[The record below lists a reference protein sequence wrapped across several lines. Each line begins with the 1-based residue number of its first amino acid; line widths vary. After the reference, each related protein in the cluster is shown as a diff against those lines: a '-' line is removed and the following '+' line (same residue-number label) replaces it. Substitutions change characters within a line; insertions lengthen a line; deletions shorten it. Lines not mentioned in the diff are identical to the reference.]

1 MRIRERKM
9 QRPVAFRNFSHYC
22 LLLMLPPPCWTFPFL
37 ALASGGSL
45 PITSLDATG
54 NLVFANAGGT
64 PNIVTAPL
72 FLNPQNLSL
81 LTSNPVSLVSAAA
94 ASAGASGPV
103 ASLHATS
110 TSAESIQNSLLTVAS
125 ASGAT
130 STTTTASKAQWARLS
145 CAASSLFHC
154 AMGLAASGVYKLKMW
169 WASSHRVAGDKG
181 EKEKQNRKA
190 KQEGFKA
197 GTDICLIL

>member
-1 MRIRERKM
+1 MRCGECPPGCRAG
-9 QRPVAFRNFSHYC
+9 RPEEDSARAVAVGTCS
-22 LLLMLPPPCWTFPFL
+22 LLLAAKVVSFLLKFSLFL

-110 TSAESIQNSLLTVAS
+110 TSSESIQNSLLTVAS

-130 STTTTASKAQWARLS
+130 STTTTASKAQ
-145 CAASSLFHC
+145 
-154 AMGLAASGVYKLKMW
+154 
-169 WASSHRVAGDKG
+169 
-181 EKEKQNRKA
+181 
-190 KQEGFKA
+190 
-197 GTDICLIL
+197 

>member
-1 MRIRERKM
+1 
-9 QRPVAFRNFSHYC
+9 
-22 LLLMLPPPCWTFPFL
+22 MLSPPCLIFHFL
-37 ALASGGSL
+37 ALASSGSL
-45 PITSLDATG
+45 PITSLDASG

-130 STTTTASKAQWARLS
+130 STTTTASKAQWAGLS

-154 AMGLAASGVYKLKMW
+154 AVGLAASGVYELKNVMVILSPCCW
-169 WASSHRVAGDKG
+169 GQGREG
-181 EKEKQNRKA
+181 EILKKQNK
-190 KQEGFKA
+190 KQTKTKQKNKSKTGR
-197 GTDICLIL
+197 I